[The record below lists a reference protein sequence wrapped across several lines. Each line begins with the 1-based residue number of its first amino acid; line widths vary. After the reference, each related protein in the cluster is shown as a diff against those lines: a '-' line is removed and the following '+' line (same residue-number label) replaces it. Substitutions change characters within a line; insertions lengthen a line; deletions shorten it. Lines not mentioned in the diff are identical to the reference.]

1 MFAVSE
7 LRADWMDEPVR
18 RSMTSCS
25 VKVRTLADVAVLLS
39 AASDDGARPVH
50 AVEMRGADNATQDE
64 ARNALRFIGDTPD

>member
-1 MFAVSE
+1 
-7 LRADWMDEPVR
+7 
-18 RSMTSCS
+18 MTSCS